1 MHHLAFFGAGM
12 RIVAVLTS
20 AFILAACGEGNHG
33 QQPAGGAAVP
43 VSTMTVATKRVPLMI
58 ETVGRAEGSKAVEI
72 RARVTGILEKQSY
85 SEGEKV
91 KAGQLLF
98 QIEAS
103 PFEIALAHSRAALAE
118 EQARNQQAK
127 RNSERLTSLAKAN
140 AVSRRVA
147 DDAISAVESSDAAL
161 LAAQAN
167 VREAELNLSY
177 TKVTAPISGI
187 TGRALHSEGSLV
199 NAGTDSSLLTTLTQ
213 ADPMWV
219 RFALSE
225 GEFGALREAEGKTA
239 SLSVALLQ
247 KDGAPRPGEGK
258 VNFSASTIDESLGT
272 VQLRAEFA
280 NAQLVVLPGE
290 YVRVRLTG
298 GARDAITVPQKA
310 VLQNANGPYVWVV
323 STEGQAQ
330 QRTVKTGSWV
340 GAEWQINEGLQQ
352 GDTVIVD
359 NLLKLKPGQP
369 VQAKAIDSGAAP
381 ESANADAQSAKPAS
395 TARGAG

>member
-1 MHHLAFFGAGM
+1 MSHLDTCRA
-12 RIVAVLTS
+12 RVRVVAVLTT
-20 AFILAACGEGNHG
+20 AALLVACGQGNTS
-33 QQPAGGAAVP
+33 QQAAANDAVA
-43 VSTMTVATKRVPLMI
+43 VTTMTVATKRLPLVI
-58 ETVGRAEGSKAVEI
+58 ETVGRAEGSKAVEV
-72 RARVTGILEKQSY
+72 RARVSGILEKQSY

-98 QIEAS
+98 QIETS
-103 PFEIALAHSRAALAE
+103 PFEIALAHARAALAE

-127 RNSERLTSLAKAN
+127 RNSERLSSLAKAN

-225 GEFGALREAEGKTA
+225 GEFGALREAEGRTA

-247 KDGAPRPGEGK
+247 KDGTPRAGEGK

-280 NAQLVVLPGE
+280 NAQLAVLPGE
-290 YVRVRLTG
+290 YVRVRLSG

-310 VLQNANGPYVWVV
+310 VLQNAQGPFVWVV
-323 STEGQAQ
+323 GNEGQAQ
-330 QRTVKTGSWV
+330 QRAVKTGAWV

-359 NLLKLKPGQP
+359 NLLKLKPGQAI
-369 VQAKAIDSGAAP
+369 QAKAIENDAAP
-381 ESANADAQSAKPAS
+381 ERANADAASAQPTS

>member
-1 MHHLAFFGAGM
+1 MLHLASFRAGM
-12 RIVAVLTS
+12 RILLVFWTVVS
-20 AFILAACGEGNHG
+20 VAACSEGSKG
-33 QQPAGGAAVP
+33 QQPVGGAALP
-43 VSTMTVATKRVPLMI
+43 VSTMTVATQRLPLII
-58 ETVGRAEGSKAVEI
+58 ETVGRAEGSKAVEV
-72 RARVTGILEKQSY
+72 RARVSGILEKQSY

-103 PFEIALAHSRAALAE
+103 PFEIALAHARAALAE

-127 RNSERLTSLAKAN
+127 RNSERLTSLAKSN

-239 SLSVALLQ
+239 ALSVALLQ
-247 KDGAPRPGEGK
+247 KDGSPRPGEGK

-280 NAQLVVLPGE
+280 NTQLAVLPGE
-290 YVRVRLTG
+290 YVRVRLSG
-298 GARDAITVPQKA
+298 GAREAITVPQKA
-310 VLQNANGPYVWVV
+310 VLQNAKGPFVWVV

-330 QRTVKTGSWV
+330 QRTVKTGSWI
-340 GAEWQINEGLQQ
+340 GAEWQIDEGLQQ

-359 NLLKLKPGQP
+359 NLLKLKPGQA
-369 VQAKAIDSGAAP
+369 VEARATESGAPP
-381 ESANADAQSAKPAS
+381 ERANADAASAQPTS
-395 TARGAG
+395 SARGAG

>member
-1 MHHLAFFGAGM
+1 MSHPTLRARVRVA
-12 RIVAVLTS
+12 AVLST
-20 AFILAACGEGNHG
+20 AALLVACGEDNTS
-33 QQPAGGAAVP
+33 QQAAQDDAVP
-43 VSTMTVATKRVPLMI
+43 VTTMTVATKRLPLVI
-58 ETVGRAEGSKAVEI
+58 ETVGRAEGSKAVEV
-72 RARVTGILEKQSY
+72 RARVSGILEKQSY

-103 PFEIALAHSRAALAE
+103 PFEIALAHARATLAE

-127 RNSERLTSLAKAN
+127 RNSERLSSLAKAN

-177 TKVTAPISGI
+177 TKVIAPISGI

-225 GEFGALREAEGKTA
+225 GEFGALREAEGRTA

-247 KDGAPRPGEGK
+247 KDGTARPGEGK

-280 NAQLVVLPGE
+280 NAQLAVLPGE
-290 YVRVRLTG
+290 YVRVRLSG
-298 GARDAITVPQKA
+298 GARDAITVPQKV
-310 VLQNANGPYVWVV
+310 VLQNAKGPFVWVV
-323 STEGQAQ
+323 SKEGQAQ
-330 QRTVKTGSWV
+330 QRAVKTGAWV

-359 NLLKLKPGQP
+359 NLLKLKPGQAI
-369 VQAKAIDSGAAP
+369 QAKAIENDAAP
-381 ESANADAQSAKPAS
+381 ERANADAASTQPTS